1 MMIIG
6 VRHELRRPKLA
17 TKAEATNTNERQ
29 MMNAPLQTMTAEPDR
44 RKYLGGSD
52 VAAVLG
58 ISPWKTPL
66 DLYLDKIT
74 PAKEQPDRNK
84 ARIFSRGK
92 TLEPY
97 VLDILAAEES
107 LKIVNRGQR
116 YIDPTCDFLAAEI
129 DAEYYDEK
137 LQSVQ
142 NIEIKTSYWGKGF
155 GDEGGDD
162 IPVYYTAQAMHGL
175 MVTNR
180 QVCVFGVLVGL
191 DDFRVYRIERDD
203 ETIEGIRRQEFDFWQ
218 RVIDLNPPEPS
229 NTDDVLRMFK
239 QDSGAAIEVG
249 GDVLKAY
256 NELVYAKQ
264 MFKDYGEQVSQSEE
278 IIKLHMREAATLTL
292 DGKPILTWKSQ
303 ETNRFDQTAFK
314 EAHPELFEQFK
325 KVSTSRV
332 FRIK

>member
-1 MMIIG
+1 ML
-6 VRHELRRPKLA
+6 VL
-17 TKAEATNTNERQ
+17 
-29 MMNAPLQTMTAEPDR
+29 DR
-44 RKYLGGSD
+44 RKYIGGSD

-74 PAKEQPDRNK
+74 PATGQPDRNK

-97 VLDILAAEES
+97 VLDILASEER
-107 LKIVNRGQR
+107 LQIVNRGQR
-116 YIDPTCDFLAAEI
+116 YIDPACDFLAAEI
-129 DAEYYDEK
+129 DAEYFDEN

-203 ETIEGIRRQEFDFWQ
+203 ETIEGIRRQESDFWQ
-218 RVIDLNPPEPS
+218 RVVDLNPPEPS
-229 NTDDVLRMFK
+229 NTNDVLRMFG
-239 QDSGAAIEVG
+239 QDSGASIEVG
-249 GDVLKAY
+249 DDVLKAY

-264 MFKDYGEQVSQSEE
+264 MCKDYGEQANQAEE
-278 IIKLHMREAATLTL
+278 VIKLYMRDAATLTL

-303 ETNRFDQTAFK
+303 DTNRFDQTAFK